1 MQIDK
6 NRVRLRVWGDMA
18 CFTRPEMKVERVSYD
33 IMTPSAARGI
43 LEAIYWKPEIIWVIE
58 AITAL
63 KPIRFGNIRRNEVG
77 CKMSSKVGKQMAGDT
92 GSLGY
97 AIEDK
102 RQQRATTL
110 LLDVAYIIEAHYE
123 ILDNAEPPN
132 KHYEVF
138 KRRAEKGQCFHRPYF
153 GCREFPVS
161 FSWHES
167 EEPPEPPAEL
177 QGSKDLGWMLND
189 MVFSPA
195 REKDE
200 GAFSNGQGRWITAQ
214 PQFFRA
220 QMENGRVAVPRLE
233 RAGKR
238 T

>member
-6 NRVRLRVWGDMA
+6 NRVRLRVWGNMA

-43 LEAIYWKPEIIWVIE
+43 LEAIYWKPEIVWVVD
-58 AITAL
+58 AIRVL
-63 KPIRFGNIRRNEVG
+63 KPIRFGNLRRNEVG

-97 AIEDK
+97 AIEDE

-123 ILDNAEPPN
+123 VLDNAEPPN

-167 EEPPEPPAEL
+167 APPEPPTEL

-189 MVFSPA
+189 MIFSPA
-195 REKDE
+195 QKNDE
-200 GAFSNGQGRWITAQ
+200 GAFRNGQGRWITAQ

-233 RAGKR
+233 RTGNR

>member
-43 LEAIYWKPEIIWVIE
+43 LEAIYWKPEIIWLVD
-58 AITAL
+58 AITVL
-63 KPIRFGNIRRNEVG
+63 KPIRFGNLRRNEVG

-97 AIEDK
+97 AIEDE

-110 LLDVAYIIEAHYE
+110 LLDVAYIVEAHYE

-153 GCREFPVS
+153 GCREFPVL
-161 FSWHES
+161 FRWHES
-167 EEPPEPPAEL
+167 APPEPPAEL

-200 GAFSNGQGRWITAQ
+200 GAFRNGRGRWITAQ

-220 QMENGRVAVPRLE
+220 KMENGRVAVPRLE

>member
-43 LEAIYWKPEIIWVIE
+43 LEAIYWKPEIVWVVD
-58 AITAL
+58 AITVL
-63 KPIRFGNIRRNEVG
+63 KPIRFGNLRRNEVG
-77 CKMSSKVGKQMAGDT
+77 CKMSSKVGRQMAGDT

-97 AIEDK
+97 AIEDQ

-161 FSWHES
+161 FRWHES
-167 EEPPEPPAEL
+167 EEPPEPPTEL

-200 GAFSNGQGRWITAQ
+200 GAFRKGQGRWITAQ

-220 QMENGRVAVPRLE
+220 RMENGRVAIPRLD
-233 RAGKR
+233 AG
-238 T
+238 THT

>member
-1 MQIDK
+1 MQIHK

-43 LEAIYWKPEIIWVIE
+43 LEAIYWKPEIIWLVD
-58 AITAL
+58 AITVL
-63 KPIRFGNIRRNEVG
+63 KPIRFGNLRRNEVG
-77 CKMSSKVGKQMAGDT
+77 RKMSSQVRKQMAGDT

-97 AIEDK
+97 AIEDE

-138 KRRAEKGQCFHRPYF
+138 KRRAQKGQCFHHPYF

-161 FSWHES
+161 FRWHES
-167 EEPPEPPAEL
+167 EPSEPPAEL

-189 MVFSPA
+189 MIFSPA
-195 REKDE
+195 QKNDE
-200 GAFSNGQGRWITAQ
+200 GAFCNGQGRWITAQ
-214 PQFFRA
+214 PQFFRV
-220 QMENGRVAVPRLE
+220 QMENGRVVVPRLE
-233 RAGKR
+233 RAG
-238 T
+238 THT

>member
-6 NRVRLRVWGDMA
+6 NRVCLRVWGDMA

-43 LEAIYWKPEIIWVIE
+43 LEAIYWKPEIVWLVD

-63 KPIRFGNIRRNEVG
+63 KPIRFGNLRRNEVG

-97 AIEDK
+97 AIEDE

-123 ILDNAEPPN
+123 IHDNAEPPN

-161 FSWHES
+161 FRWHDS
-167 EEPPEPPAEL
+167 APPEPPVEL

-200 GAFSNGQGRWITAQ
+200 GAFRNGQGRWITAQ

-220 QMENGRVAVPRLE
+220 QMENGRVVIPRLE
-233 RAGKR
+233 RTGNR

>member
-43 LEAIYWKPEIIWVIE
+43 LEAIYWKPEIVWLVD
-58 AITAL
+58 AITVL
-63 KPIRFGNIRRNEVG
+63 KPIRFGNLRRNEVG

-97 AIEDK
+97 AIEDE

-138 KRRAEKGQCFHRPYF
+138 KRRAQKGQCFHRPYF

-161 FSWHES
+161 FRWHES
-167 EEPPEPPAEL
+167 APEPPAEL

-189 MVFSPA
+189 LVFSPA

-200 GAFSNGQGRWITAQ
+200 GAFRNGQGRWITAQ

-233 RAGKR
+233 RTGKR

>member
-6 NRVRLRVWGDMA
+6 NRVRLRVCGDMA

-33 IMTPSAARGI
+33 IITPSAARGI
-43 LEAIYWKPEIIWVIE
+43 LEAIYWKPEIVWVVD
-58 AITAL
+58 AITVL
-63 KPIRFGNIRRNEVG
+63 KPIRFGNLRRNEVG
-77 CKMSSKVGKQMAGDT
+77 CKMSSQVGKQMAGHT

-97 AIEDK
+97 AIEDE

-110 LLDVAYIIEAHYE
+110 LLNVAYIIEAHYE
-123 ILDNAEPPN
+123 ILDKAEPPN

-161 FSWHES
+161 FRWHDS
-167 EEPPEPPAEL
+167 APPEPPTEL

-195 REKDE
+195 RENDE
-200 GAFSNGQGRWITAQ
+200 GAFRNGQGCWITAQ

-233 RAGKR
+233 RTGKR

>member
-43 LEAIYWKPEIIWVIE
+43 LEAIYWKPEIVWLVD
-58 AITAL
+58 AITVL
-63 KPIRFGNIRRNEVG
+63 KPIRFGNLRRNEVG

-97 AIEDK
+97 AIEDE

-123 ILDNAEPPN
+123 IIDNAEPPN

-167 EEPPEPPAEL
+167 EPPEPPAAL

-189 MVFSPA
+189 MIFSPA
-195 REKDE
+195 QKNDE
-200 GAFSNGQGRWITAQ
+200 GAFRNGKGRWITAQ

-220 QMENGRVAVPRLE
+220 QMENGRVTVPRLE
-233 RAGKR
+233 RTGKR

>member
-43 LEAIYWKPEIIWVIE
+43 LEAVYWKPEIVWLVD
-58 AITAL
+58 AITVL
-63 KPIRFGNIRRNEVG
+63 KPIRFGNLRRNEVG
-77 CKMSSKVGKQMAGDT
+77 CKMNSKVGKQMDGDT

-97 AIEDK
+97 AIEDE

-161 FSWHES
+161 FRWHDS
-167 EEPPEPPAEL
+167 APPEPPAEL

-195 REKDE
+195 QEKDE
-200 GAFSNGQGRWITAQ
+200 GAFRNGQGRWITAQ

-220 QMENGRVAVPRLE
+220 RMENGRVVIPRLE
-233 RAGKR
+233 RTGNR

>member
-1 MQIDK
+1 MKIDK

-77 CKMSSKVGKQMAGDT
+77 CKMSSKVGKQMNGDT

-97 AIEDK
+97 AIEDE

-123 ILDNAEPPN
+123 IVDNAEPPN

-161 FSWHES
+161 FRWHDS
-167 EEPPEPPAEL
+167 TPPEPPTEL
-177 QGSKDLGWMLND
+177 RGSKDLGWMLND

-200 GAFSNGQGRWITAQ
+200 GAFRNGQGRRITAQ

-220 QMENGRVAVPRLE
+220 QMENGRVVIPQLE
-233 RAGKR
+233 RTGNR

>member
-33 IMTPSAARGI
+33 IITPSAARGI
-43 LEAIYWKPEIIWVIE
+43 LEAIYWKPEIVWLVD
-58 AITAL
+58 AITVL
-63 KPIRFGNIRRNEVG
+63 KPIRFGNLRRNEVG

-97 AIEDK
+97 AIEDE

-138 KRRAEKGQCFHRPYF
+138 KRRAQKGQCFHRPYF

-161 FSWHES
+161 FRWHES
-167 EEPPEPPAEL
+167 EPPEPPAEL

-195 REKDE
+195 QEEE
-200 GAFSNGQGRWITAQ
+200 GAFRNGQGRWITAQ

-233 RAGKR
+233 RTGNR

>member
-43 LEAIYWKPEIIWVIE
+43 LEAIYWKPEIVWVVD
-58 AITAL
+58 AVTVL
-63 KPIRFGNIRRNEVG
+63 KPIRFGNLRRNEVG

-97 AIEDK
+97 AIEDE

-110 LLDVAYIIEAHYE
+110 LLDVEYIIEAHYE

-161 FSWHES
+161 FRWHES
-167 EEPPEPPAEL
+167 EPPEPPATL

-200 GAFSNGQGRWITAQ
+200 GAFRNGQGRWITAQ

-220 QMENGRVAVPRLE
+220 QMENGRVAIPRLE
-233 RAGKR
+233 CTGNR